1 MSLLNPNA
9 MGPWVEPTLE
19 LRRKLPLV
27 SLIGK
32 LFELRCRLEFK
43 SEVCLI
49 MRHYVITREKTV
61 K

>member
-1 MSLLNPNA
+1 MSLLNPDA
-9 MGPWVEPTLE
+9 KGPWVGLNLE
-19 LRRKLPLV
+19 LSRKLPLV

-32 LFELRCRLEFK
+32 LIELCCRLEFK

-49 MRHYVITREKTV
+49 MRHYVITQEKTV